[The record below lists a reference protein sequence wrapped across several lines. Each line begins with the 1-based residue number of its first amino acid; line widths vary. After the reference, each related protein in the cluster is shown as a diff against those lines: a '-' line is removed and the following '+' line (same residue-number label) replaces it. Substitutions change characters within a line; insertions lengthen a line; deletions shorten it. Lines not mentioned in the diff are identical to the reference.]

1 MNPEEGIDEPI
12 EAFAVARDVNSQ
24 PSVSAMGKAGD
35 PTPTP
40 LSEARESVEPTTRK
54 RKSRPAKKKHGTR
67 DESKPSHPL
76 SA

>member
-1 MNPEEGIDEPI
+1 MNSEEGIDEPTK
-12 EAFAVARDVNSQ
+12 AFAVAGDVNSQ
-24 PSVSAMGKAGD
+24 PAVFAMGKAGD
-35 PTPTP
+35 PTP
-40 LSEARESVEPTTRK
+40 LSEASDSVKPTTSK